1 MFSKIRDKFRGKSK
15 YGKTWGKRP
24 MDWYTQ
30 IHEAN
35 YLLHE
40 DFIRYLKSK
49 KDVKTVL
56 EVGCGT
62 GVYPIR
68 NKELFSQID
77 YTGTDISETAI
88 EYCKKNSSF
97 NFICGDF
104 IKNDI
109 GDTFDLVYSHAVI
122 DHVYDIDTFVK
133 KIVNLSKKYAYI
145 NSYRGYFPDMEEHKM
160 NWSNKDGCYY
170 NDVSVKHIKKIL
182 LEIGLQENEFVIR
195 AQKSGQ
201 TEKNLDTQMVVEI
214 TKIQQKL

>member
-1 MFSKIRDKFRGKSK
+1 
-15 YGKTWGKRP
+15 
-24 MDWYTQ
+24 MDWYNQ

-49 KDVKTVL
+49 TDVKTVL

-62 GVYPIR
+62 GVYPIY
-68 NKELFSQID
+68 NKELFSQLD

-88 EYCKKNSSF
+88 EYCKKNSTF

-145 NSYRGYFPDMEEHKM
+145 NSYRGYFSDMEEHKM
-160 NWSNKDGCYY
+160 NWNNKDGCYY
-170 NDVSVKHIKKIL
+170 NDISVKRIKKIL
-182 LEIGLQENEFVIR
+182 LEAGLQENEFVIR

-201 TEKNLDTQMVVEI
+201 MEKNLDTQMVVEI
-214 TKIQQKL
+214 TKIIKL

>member
-1 MFSKIRDKFRGKSK
+1 MI
-15 YGKTWGKRP
+15 
-24 MDWYTQ
+24 
-30 IHEAN
+30 
-35 YLLHE
+35 
-40 DFIRYLKSK
+40 
-49 KDVKTVL
+49 
-56 EVGCGT
+56 
-62 GVYPIR
+62 
-68 NKELFSQID
+68 
-77 YTGTDISETAI
+77 YTGIDISSTAI
-88 EYCKKNSSF
+88 EYCKNNSNF
-97 NFICGDF
+97 EFICGDI
-104 IKNDI
+104 IKMESNRK
-109 GDTFDLVYSHAVI
+109 FDLVFSHAVI

-160 NWSNKDGCYY
+160 NWNNKDGCYY

>member
-1 MFSKIRDKFRGKSK
+1 
-15 YGKTWGKRP
+15 

>member
-1 MFSKIRDKFRGKSK
+1 
-15 YGKTWGKRP
+15 

-160 NWSNKDGCYY
+160 NWNNKDGCYY